1 MICQFESFFVR
12 ENDMLLYKSEFQ
24 QQKTEQLGVKIK
36 FKFQDPFQTF
46 LDEIQKTFSENKLDE
61 LVIYEVEKF

>member
-1 MICQFESFFVR
+1 
-12 ENDMLLYKSEFQ
+12 MLVYKSEFQ
-24 QQKTEQLGVKIK
+24 QQKTEQLGFKIK